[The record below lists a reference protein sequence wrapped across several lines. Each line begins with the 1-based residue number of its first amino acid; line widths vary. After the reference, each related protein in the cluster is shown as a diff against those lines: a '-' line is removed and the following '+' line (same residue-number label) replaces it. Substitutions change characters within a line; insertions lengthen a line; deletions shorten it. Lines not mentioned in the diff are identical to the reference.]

1 MVRVAGSQK
10 RLEPERRSQ
19 DRDRPLKLRGPMRA
33 GVKRECEQVDVAF
46 DGIEDLGRSDIMLG
60 PVAGTE
66 CQ

>member
-1 MVRVAGSQK
+1 MIDIAGAQE
-10 RLEPERRSQ
+10 RLKPERRGD
-19 DRDRPLKLRGPMRA
+19 DRDRPLELFGPMSA